1 MSPKYPI
8 AIRAAEKTIPLT
20 KDPPLNPLPRGS
32 AVGAVVVVVLSGT
45 GAAVVV
51 VPGRAVD
58 VTVGTGDPVVAGT
71 PVVAGAV
78 VEVI

>member
-1 MSPKYPI
+1 M
-8 AIRAAEKTIPLT
+8 RAAEKTIPPT

-32 AVGAVVVVVLSGT
+32 VVGAVVVVVLSGT
-45 GAAVVV
+45 GEAVVV

-58 VTVGTGDPVVAGT
+58 VTVGTGDPVVAGAT
-71 PVVAGAV
+71 VV